1 VAGCTAS
8 ASGSV
13 SETLMGQAKHV
24 DGSMKSGI
32 FGFRSLENCG
42 RMAEYAHG
50 KKRAAVIGG
59 GLLGLEC
66 AHGLLSLGLE
76 VHVMHRSSHL
86 MNQQLDSC
94 RRPRSFG
101 RWWRKRTSAC
111 ISRWTRPPSLL
122 TNASAD
128 SNSRTARR
136 TNASWWSSPLGSGPM
151 PNSRPNAAS
160 PSSLRSWSTT
170 RCAAMSTCTFMR
182 SASV

>member
-1 VAGCTAS
+1 
-8 ASGSV
+8 
-13 SETLMGQAKHV
+13 MGQAKHV

-86 MNQQLDSC
+86 MNQQLDPAAGRDPSVVGGEKGRPRASRDGHG
-94 RRPRSFG
+94 RRP
-101 RWWRKRTSAC
+101 C
-111 ISRWTRPPSLL
+111 
-122 TNASAD
+122 
-128 SNSRTARR
+128 
-136 TNASWWSSPLGSGPM
+136 
-151 PNSRPNAAS
+151 
-160 PSSLRSWSTT
+160 
-170 RCAAMSTCTFMR
+170 
-182 SASV
+182 